1 MRRST
6 VLLFAVVILLV
17 APLAW
22 AADPLVGNWRL
33 KSQEVAGNQV
43 NSNPLTLAI
52 TPAGKLLN
60 FAYVVTVN
68 DAPVVNLK
76 FSTALDGT
84 EVEVSGGDGK
94 KMGTAKVSR
103 DGAAYKVL
111 IEGPGRP
118 AVTISMTVSLD
129 GNTLVSESDAQT
141 GSGGNVHTKQVFSRQ

>member
-1 MRRST
+1 MQRST
-6 VLLFAVVILLV
+6 FLQFAIVMVLMTSV
-17 APLAW
+17 AS

-33 KSQEVAGNQV
+33 KSQEVAGNQTS
-43 NSNPLTLAI
+43 SNPLMLAI
-52 TPAGKLLN
+52 TSSGQLLN
-60 FAYVVTVN
+60 FAYIVTVN

-76 FSTALDGT
+76 FSTTLDGT

-94 KMGTAKVSR
+94 KMGTAKASR

-118 AVTISMTVSLD
+118 AITISMTVSPD
-129 GNTLVSESDAQT
+129 GKTLVSESDAQT